1 MINNYYAIL
10 IFITEGGILMSISYN
25 LRAYRLKNKLT
36 QVELGSMLHLSRSA
50 ISNYEQGKM
59 EPSIDTIINISEIF
73 KVSTD
78 ELLKS

>member
-10 IFITEGGILMSISYN
+10 IFITEGGILMSFSYN

-36 QVELGSMLHLSRSA
+36 QVELGSMHLSRSA